1 MTIKKSIYLL
11 FLLSIISNSFNCSDE
26 PTSIGGNLVGDDIIN
41 LKTISS
47 DSLSQSL
54 SIFHPTNIS
63 LAASGRLL
71 LGVTDNINASIL
83 LKFAVGLADSIKNDI
98 INNDATVTSAVM
110 ELHKTYSFG
119 DTLSNLD
126 FNIYKV
132 TSNWSVNF
140 SEDSIPQ
147 LQFDESLDLL
157 DGDPDITDSI
167 TSAKL
172 SNQLLQDWLHIAADT
187 SLRGNYG
194 IYIRPTAN
202 SQKVLGYQ
210 AITPTFTNIPV
221 IKVVIEKLGAYTDT
235 LTFSSTTDLTVM
247 QGSIPSVSSGNIPI
261 RAGYLINGKLTFDLS
276 SLPENIVVNTAE
288 LVLTVDTLESK
299 VGSSYT
305 NSMQVYFL
313 LDSTKTDSIASTSLT
328 LSRSGNTFSGSITT
342 YVRAWLQNNNNQ
354 GLVLSPG
361 DPISGVELFVIKG
374 SDAVQNKPL
383 LKITYTK
390 LK

>member
-110 ELHKTYSFG
+110 ELHKTYSYG